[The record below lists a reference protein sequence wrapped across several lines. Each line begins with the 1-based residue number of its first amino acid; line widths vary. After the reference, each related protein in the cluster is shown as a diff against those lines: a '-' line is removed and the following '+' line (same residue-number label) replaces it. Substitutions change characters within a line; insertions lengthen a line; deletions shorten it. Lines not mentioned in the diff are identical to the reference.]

1 MGERAAT
8 ENDWS
13 TTVIRGL
20 VWLVGVVLVVAWV
33 AFALVPQL
41 VNSCDRCIT
50 ERRFS
55 VHAAQVYKL
64 LNAALAEDAKATPA
78 SILARYGRDCRLP
91 TTPKQLYSWQK
102 APDGVVFCSIA
113 AQKNDFLVAVVGIY
127 NSKYFI
133 SVNGAKAVEV
143 GEVQR

>member
-13 TTVIRGL
+13 TTVVRGL
-20 VWLVGVVLVVAWV
+20 LWLVGALVVAWV

-55 VHAAQVYKL
+55 VHSAAVYKVL
-64 LNAALAEDAKATPA
+64 VAALVDDAKATPA
-78 SILARYGRDCRLP
+78 SVVAYYGRDCQQP
-91 TTPKQLYSWQK
+91 TTPKRLYNWQK
-102 APDGVVFCSIA
+102 APDGVASCAITP
-113 AQKNDFLVAVVGIY
+113 QKNDFLVIVAGID
-127 NSKYFI
+127 NSKYFV
-133 SVNGAKAVEV
+133 SVNGAKVVEV
-143 GEVQR
+143 GEVSP